1 MKTIKQIAD
10 DIGVPKQQI
19 YRYVKRNHISEAHQ
33 QSGVMHYDEA
43 AETLIKKG
51 FSKKTTASNETVEA
65 HHDAVVEAVIDT
77 LRQELQSKDDLL
89 MAQQKTIDELTSM
102 LASTQK
108 ALQTAQALHAGT
120 IQKQLT
126 DGQKKQGLFDKLF
139 GRKGAGE

>member
-1 MKTIKQIAD
+1 MKTIKEIAD
-10 DIGVPKQQI
+10 ELGVSKQQI
-19 YRYVKRNHISEAHQ
+19 YRYVKQNRIDEAHQ
-33 QSGVMHYDEA
+33 RSGAMYYDEA
-43 AETLIKKG
+43 AETVIKKG

-77 LRQELQSKDDLL
+77 LRQELKSKDDLL
-89 MAQQKTIDELTSM
+89 TAQQKTISELTSM
-102 LASTQK
+102 LAFTQE

-126 DGQKKQGLFDKLF
+126 DGQKKQGFIDRLF